1 MKKKNIHNY
10 VLFFYQIICYILTH
24 IRIEFIFDI
33 LLVIGFRDD
42 LQLLLH
48 FKCKELQE

>member
-24 IRIEFIFDI
+24 IRIEFIFDT
-33 LLVIGFRDD
+33 LSMIGFRDD
-42 LQLLLH
+42 LQHLLN
-48 FKCKELQE
+48 FECKELQ